1 MPSYNGSLV
10 RILLFVL
17 DDILH
22 IIIEFLLSADIMH
35 ILHYLIGLYVK
46 LGHIQ
51 RQFLLF
57 AEETQLQI
65 LLNVVLKEASDW
77 MPEQIIPF
85 YALERVDNQHLA
97 DDVLNI
103 RVSLVR
109 EDHLFLL
116 DAFEQVDDVGRSEGH
131 SN

>member
-10 RILLFVL
+10 RTLLFIL

-22 IIIEFLLSADIMH
+22 IIIEFLLGANIMH

-51 RQFLLF
+51 WQLLLL
-57 AEETQLQI
+57 AQETQLQI
-65 LLNVVLKEASDW
+65 LLNVVLKQASNW
-77 MPEQIIPF
+77 MPEQVVPF
-85 YALERVDNQHLA
+85 YAFERVDNQHLA

-116 DAFEQVDDVGRSEGH
+116 DAFEQVDDVRRSEGH